1 MRFFIFLSFFLTC
14 VASTSWSQSA
24 EQILENGV
32 VRASMPFEGQEYVG
46 FQLLLEYNE
55 ELHVCIFKVVSDIQ
69 EFQYCEKLEN

>member
-1 MRFFIFLSFFLTC
+1 MRFFIIFSFFLTC
-14 VASTSWSQSA
+14 VTSTSWSQSA

-32 VRASMPFEGQEYVG
+32 VKASMPFEGQEYVG

-55 ELHVCIFKVVSDIQ
+55 ELHVCVFKVVSDTP